1 MKNVVIAGIGT
12 GVGKTFIS
20 SIVVEA
26 LEADYW
32 KPVQSGSLE
41 FTDTDVVKSLVS
53 NNTSVYHSEG
63 YRLTKPMSPHAAA
76 KIDGV
81 SIELNKLSLPNTE
94 NNLVIEIA
102 GGIMVPL
109 NDMQLNIDLI
119 EQWETPVILVSQNYL
134 GSINHT
140 ILSIDALRSR
150 AINVLGIIFNGERNA
165 ATEEFILGYTGL
177 RCIGKIKAEPVINKE
192 VVKRYADELR
202 ENLNS
207 L

>member
-1 MKNVVIAGIGT
+1 MKHIIIAGIGT
-12 GVGKTFIS
+12 GIGKTLIS

-32 KPVQSGSLE
+32 KPVQAGNLE

-53 NNTSVYHSEG
+53 NKRSIYHPEG

-81 SIELNKLSLPNTE
+81 SIELNKLAIPHTD
-94 NNLVIEIA
+94 NNLVIEVA
-102 GGIMVPL
+102 GGVMVPL

-119 EQWETPVILVSQNYL
+119 EQWETPVILVSHNYL

-150 AINVLGIIFNGERNA
+150 GIYAAGIIFNGERNET
-165 ATEEFILGYTGL
+165 TEEFILHYTGL
-177 RCIGKIKAEPVINKE
+177 KCLGKINAEAVVSKE
-192 VVKRYADELR
+192 IVKRYAEALK

>member
-1 MKNVVIAGIGT
+1 MRNVVIVGIST

-26 LEADYW
+26 LEAEYW
-32 KPVQSGSLE
+32 KPVQAGNLE

-53 NNTSVYHSEG
+53 NNRSVYHSEG

-81 SIELNKLSLPNTE
+81 SIELNKLALPNT
-94 NNLVIEIA
+94 NTNLVIEIA

-119 EQWETPVILVSQNYL
+119 EQWDTPVILVSQNYL

-150 AINVLGIIFNGERNA
+150 AINILGIIFNGERNA
-165 ATEEFILGYTGL
+165 ATEEFILSYTGL
-177 RCIGKIKAEPVINKE
+177 KCIGKVNTEKE
-192 VVKRYADELR
+192 ISKEIVKRYANELK